1 VLDSSTAPTATTTAL
16 VQQAQSLPA
25 LVARAAETLANARTA
40 AEVLEAAEMASFA
53 YDVAKRQ
60 ARLAKAK
67 KAHDDLIGAVYRA
80 QADALDIEA
89 QAKRRLADEY
99 DAAQARGEV
108 GQSGARTD
116 LVPNGNEVTPS
127 AADLGISRK
136 EIHDARQ
143 IRDAETTNPGIVRET
158 LNAKIAASEAPT
170 RAAVKAA
177 VARVRPKPATT
188 KTTEKQKPLAPDMRS
203 AVEALMA
210 SDPAL
215 HREFLVSASEHLMD
229 VDTICAVLRA
239 LLNRMHPKNVATLLV
254 DVFSRPEFARAVAD
268 TMTQLLD
275 AQKKKDEDADAEV
288 ALGGQVRP

>member
-1 VLDSSTAPTATTTAL
+1 MLDSSTTPTATTSAL

-25 LVARAAETLANARTA
+25 LVARAAETLANAGTA
-40 AEVLEAAEMASFA
+40 AEVLDAGQMASFA
-53 YDVAKRQ
+53 YDVAKRL

-67 KAHDDLIGAVYRA
+67 QAHDTLIAATHRA
-80 QADALDIEA
+80 QADALEIEA

-99 DAAQARGEV
+99 DAAQERGEV
-108 GQSGARTD
+108 QKPGGDRVSN
-116 LVPNGNEVTPS
+116 VPDRNNAPTVQDIGLT
-127 AADLGISRK
+127 RK
-136 EIHDARQ
+136 DIHEARQ
-143 IRDAETTNPGIVRET
+143 IRDAERERPGIVRQT
-158 LNAKIAASEAPT
+158 LDAKLAAGEEPT

-177 VARVRPKPATT
+177 VARERPKAATT
-188 KTTEKQKPLAPDMRS
+188 KAAEKRKPLAPDMRS

-254 DVFSRPEFARAVAD
+254 DVFGRPEFARAVAD
-268 TMTQLLD
+268 AMTELFD
-275 AQKKKDEDADAEV
+275 AREKEDDEA
-288 ALGGQVRP
+288 ALGLEGPP